1 MDCFLLYSNVW
12 FDFTRNRGLGRMP
25 RRIKITRRKESIKE
39 WALSGIRKW
48 FKTSWTGCSLFK
60 GHLSCQRCRCKSLWT
75 SLSWNHEP
83 PPGGVVCSRSSG
95 SLEPMTVPLDG
106 CSILIF
112 LFPLL
117 WCYSEESNLFV
128 RLPLGNPSGLSL
140 SFVLKGDH
148 VTRTSR

>member
-1 MDCFLLYSNVW
+1 MI
-12 FDFTRNRGLGRMP
+12 RI
-25 RRIKITRRKESIKE
+25 IKITKPSLKLASLVIRRLNLSNVQFLVIFWLKNEKFTSKMISHSFESLTIE
-39 WALSGIRKW
+39 QITI
-48 FKTSWTGCSLFK
+48 KTSWTGCSLFK

-83 PPGGVVCSRSSG
+83 PPGGGVCSRSSG

-117 WCYSEESNLFV
+117 WCYSEESNLFCAST
-128 RLPLGNPSGLSL
+128 LGKS
-140 SFVLKGDH
+140 
-148 VTRTSR
+148 